1 MELSPFVLKAGKELI
16 ITFGQFKPSKA
27 ALKVKMVKRGEIY
40 RYCSSLI
47 GLFNLPDD
55 TKHIVAEM
63 HFFFCATC
71 VGHACFLPPRL
82 A

>member
-63 HFFFCATC
+63 HFFF
-71 VGHACFLPPRL
+71 VRHAL
-82 A
+82 AMAAFYHHG